1 MTKPTPVQVASIP
14 EILRGQ
20 HVVGGAITG
29 SGKTAAFALPILQ
42 QLAVEVYGVFAIVLT
57 PSRELAYQINDS
69 FVALGSPINVRTLIA
84 IGGVHHSAQLEAIA
98 KRPHIVIAT
107 PGRLRFLM
115 ENFPTEL
122 GSVVKHLRYL
132 VLDEADRLTEGDIEE
147 DTKALVG
154 LLGPGKST
162 RRTLFFTATLAQ
174 RLIRPELGLLP
185 LFGITDTK
193 LLSVQN
199 ASSAAVEDTNGAKG
213 GQGEAGSQGADEEGV
228 KFHLPPTL
236 STSYLFVPLSVKL
249 PYLVTALRDRDPQTS
264 IIIFCNS
271 CFRCETVR
279 LTLQLLGFPVCSLN
293 SLLTQQQRLNNLAM
307 FKAGIAKYLVA
318 TDIAARGLDIP
329 EVDCVIH
336 YDFPKLCS
344 TYVHRVGRTARAG
357 RTGES
362 IGFVTQHE
370 VFLLHK
376 LERRTGKK
384 LLRYKSK
391 TVNDEAVCD
400 VLDEV
405 SYAKVDAILTL
416 EGRVGDRL
424 SERKSIGAERRA
436 SMNKT
441 IRSDGMRKRSRDE

>member
-1 MTKPTPVQVASIP
+1 
-14 EILRGQ
+14 
-20 HVVGGAITG
+20 
-29 SGKTAAFALPILQ
+29 
-42 QLAVEVYGVFAIVLT
+42 
-57 PSRELAYQINDS
+57 
-69 FVALGSPINVRTLIA
+69 
-84 IGGVHHSAQLEAIA
+84 
-98 KRPHIVIAT
+98 
-107 PGRLRFLM
+107 
-115 ENFPTEL
+115 
-122 GSVVKHLRYL
+122 

-147 DTKALVG
+147 DTKAVVG
-154 LLGPGKST
+154 LLGPGKSS

-193 LLSVQN
+193 LLSIQN
-199 ASSAAVEDTNGAKG
+199 ASSAAVEGTSQMTKGAEGK
-213 GQGEAGSQGADEEGV
+213 QGNSDLETADEEGV

-236 STSYLFVPLSVKL
+236 TSSYLFVPLSVKL

-329 EVDCVIH
+329 EVDCVIQ

-436 SMNKT
+436 SLNKT
-441 IRSDGMRKRSRDE
+441 IRSDGLRKRRRSE